1 MVNTREK
8 RTPMNN
14 DKALSWGNSRNT
26 TNDIPG
32 RERKKT
38 VSNPDLRV
46 AATAQSTRDPVI
58 TN

>member
-1 MVNTREK
+1 
-8 RTPMNN
+8 MNN

-38 VSNPDLRV
+38 VSNPDLRDRKSV
-46 AATAQSTRDPVI
+46 V
-58 TN
+58 